1 MLVEQIIVL
10 MKQAMMLMEKIIAP
24 AAISISW
31 MSGADDSVADQS
43 VAKFPLPARPC
54 LCLGRREHIHEPQ
67 HPGTHEPIASSRD
80 GEDVHYI
87 NIKVIVFALR
97 NERRRAIK

>member
-1 MLVEQIIVL
+1 M
-10 MKQAMMLMEKIIAP
+10 A
-24 AAISISW
+24 
-31 MSGADDSVADQS
+31 DSVANPS
-43 VAKFPLPARPC
+43 VSCTRGGYGGALGGASGVGARWVC

-67 HPGTHEPIASSRD
+67 HPGTHEPIASSSD
-80 GEDVHYI
+80 GEDVHCI